1 MFDFVSNH
9 KRIVQVVLALIMLPF
24 AFFGVDY
31 YFRSGDARVGDVAKV
46 GSYAITQFEF
56 DQSLREQQDRMR
68 QQLGRNFDPA
78 LFDNPEVRMAILDQ
92 LVNQQL
98 LLQKAGRLGFRVTDS
113 QLQQVI
119 AQLPVFQ
126 ENGQFS
132 AERYRQVLAAQNMTP
147 LFFES
152 RMRQELLLSALQ
164 DPIALGAVVARGS
177 AERYLDLLE
186 QQRVVA
192 VAHVDAEPF
201 AKSVKVDDAEV
212 KAFYEANAK
221 AFETPEQ
228 VRFEYVLLAQ
238 DTLAPGVV
246 VDPAEVRKAF
256 EENARQY
263 SQPEERKAAHIL
275 IAVKPDA
282 KDDEKAAARKK
293 AEDLLAQA
301 KAAPQRF
308 AELAKAHSQDP
319 GSASEGG
326 NLGSFPRGTMVKAFD
341 DAVFAMKPGEVAG
354 PVQTEFGF
362 HVIRLDGVTPSRS
375 RPFEEVKAQIEA
387 DLRRQKAAQKF
398 ATAAEQLQNLVYEQ
412 ADSLQGP
419 AKTLGIEVRSSPLVT
434 RAQAQAIAQG
444 NAKFVQALFSPES
457 LSGKRNTEAIE
468 IAPNTLIA
476 GRITEHKPAAPRPL
490 AEVAEE
496 IRRQLVRKAAGEL
509 AQKAG
514 MEKMALLE
522 QGRSPKDAGLVFG
535 APVPLTRNQAQ
546 PGFSPD
552 ALARIFRLAPEALPK
567 LIGLAN
573 ERGGF
578 SVYRVEKVIEPPP
591 PDAAKLAAA
600 SSRLGEQLGRE
611 LFTADLAV
619 LKANGE
625 VKINQANVLKK

>member
-9 KRIVQVVLALIMLPF
+9 KRVVQVVLALIMLPF

-31 YFRSGDARVGDVAKV
+31 YFRSGDARMTDVAKV
-46 GSYAITQFEF
+46 GGHAITQFEF

-98 LLQKAGRLGFRVTDS
+98 LLQKAGSLDFRVSDS
-113 QLQQVI
+113 QLQQFI

-132 AERYRQVLAAQNMTP
+132 PERYRQVLAAQNMTP

-164 DPIALGAVVARGS
+164 DPIALGGIVARSS
-177 AERYLDLLE
+177 AERYVGLLE

-192 VAHVDAEPF
+192 VANVEAEPF
-201 AKSVKVDDAEV
+201 VKGVKVDDAEV
-212 KAFYEANAK
+212 KAFYEANSK
-221 AFETPEQ
+221 VFETPEQ
-228 VRFEYVLLAQ
+228 VRFEYVLLTQ
-238 DTLAPGVV
+238 DALALGVV

-256 EENARQY
+256 DENARQY
-263 SQPEERKAAHIL
+263 TQPEERKAAHIL
-275 IAVKPDA
+275 VAVKPDA
-282 KDDEKAAARKK
+282 KDEEKAAARKK

-301 KAAPQRF
+301 KASPQRF

-319 GSASEGG
+319 GSAAEGG

-341 DAVFAMKPGEVAG
+341 DAVFAMKPGEIAG
-354 PVQTEFGF
+354 PVQTEFGY
-362 HVIRLDGVTPSRS
+362 HVIRVDGVTPSRS
-375 RPFEEVKAQIEA
+375 RPFEEAKAQIEA
-387 DLRRQKAAQKF
+387 DIRRQKTAQKF

-419 AKTLGIEVRSSPLVT
+419 AKALGIELKTSPLVT

-457 LSGKRNTEAIE
+457 LSGKRNTEAME
-468 IAPNTLIA
+468 IGPNTLIA
-476 GRITEHKPAAPRPL
+476 GRIVEHKPAAPRPL
-490 AEVAEE
+490 AEVADE
-496 IRRQLVRKAAGEL
+496 IRRQLVRKAAGEM

-514 MEKMALLE
+514 TEKMALLE

-535 APVPLTRNQAQ
+535 APVPLTRNQVQ

-567 LIGLAN
+567 LIGLQN

-578 SVYRVEKVIEPPP
+578 SIYRVEKVIEPPA

-600 SSRLGEQLGRE
+600 SSRIGEQLGRE

-619 LKANGE
+619 LKAKGD
-625 VKINQANVLKK
+625 VKINQASVLKK